1 MDYKLDAMTKGKK
14 AYIVDIDLV
23 IRVIADENLDPNI
36 DYKDFDKMIF
46 EKFKSRLEEEG
57 SSFITQG
64 IADIEED
71 EDCPYDPEYDD

>member
-1 MDYKLDAMTKGKK
+1 LDYKLDAMTKGKK

-23 IRVIADENLDPNI
+23 IRVIADEDLDPNI

-46 EKFKSRLEEEG
+46 EKFKSRLDEEG
-57 SSFITQG
+57 SSFITEG
-64 IADIEED
+64 ITDIEED

>member
-1 MDYKLDAMTKGKK
+1 MTKGKK

-23 IRVIADENLDPNI
+23 IRVIADEDLDPNI

-46 EKFKSRLEEEG
+46 EKFKSRLDEEG
-57 SSFITQG
+57 SSFITEG
-64 IADIEED
+64 ITDIEED

>member
-1 MDYKLDAMTKGKK
+1 MTKGKK

-23 IRVIADENLDPNI
+23 IRVIADEDLDPNI

-46 EKFKSRLEEEG
+46 EKFKSRLKEEG
-57 SSFITQG
+57 SSFITEG
-64 IADIEED
+64 ITDIEED

>member
-23 IRVIADENLDPNI
+23 IRVIADEDLDPNI

-46 EKFKSRLEEEG
+46 EKFKSRLDEEG
-57 SSFITQG
+57 SSFITEG
-64 IADIEED
+64 ITDIEED